1 LITWGWFRLPDFE
14 QDISVELPSVS
25 VIIAFRNE
33 APNIRQLLDS
43 ILAQD
48 YPAHLLEIFLVND
61 HSDDDSVTLIN
72 SYINDKQIHSI
83 NLVSLAGKS
92 AAGKKSAILEGI
104 RQSRGELIVLT
115 DADCRASAGWISQ
128 MAGYYSLFKPALLLG
143 PVRFTGNSWFD
154 KLQSLEFISLMA
166 TAAGSCRAGFPVL
179 ANGANIAFTKEA
191 FKLSGGFEGNLQFA
205 SGDDM
210 FLLQRI
216 KAVFG
221 SKAVHFIRSKKAIV
235 STAAQPN
242 LSSFVRQRLRWVSKS
257 RGYNDIWLI
266 ITSLLVFFANTIL
279 TAFIIL
285 SWFYHDLLLAAVSFF
300 VLKTCVD
307 LPLLISYSRFGGQ
320 KQLLGLVPLLEVL
333 NAFYT
338 TIIAIAGNLLPF
350 SWKGRKLR

>member
-1 LITWGWFRLPDFE
+1 
-14 QDISVELPSVS
+14 
-25 VIIAFRNE
+25 
-33 APNIRQLLDS
+33 
-43 ILAQD
+43 
-48 YPAHLLEIFLVND
+48 LLEIFLVND

-72 SYINDKQIHSI
+72 SYINDKQVHSI
-83 NLVSLAGKS
+83 NLVSLTGKS

-115 DADCRASAGWISQ
+115 DADCRASAGWISK

-191 FKLSGGFEGNLQFA
+191 FKLSGGFEGNLRFA

-221 SKAVHFIRSKKAIV
+221 IKAVHFIKSKKAIV

-279 TAFIIL
+279 TAFIML

-307 LPLLISYSRFGGQ
+307 LPLLTAYSRFGGQ

-350 SWKGRKLR
+350 SWKGRKFR